1 MEEKSMYE
9 KLVAYAAKQLELDAD
24 EITRNSTFES
34 LGIDSLDIVEMV
46 MDLES
51 ELGVE
56 LEMED
61 QKITTFGDMADFI
74 EAKLN

>member
-1 MEEKSMYE
+1 MYE
-9 KLVAYAAKQLELDAD
+9 KLVSYASKQLELDPS
-24 EITRNSTFES
+24 EISRESTFES

-51 ELGVE
+51 ELGIE

-61 QKITTFGDMADFI
+61 QKIATFGELADFI

>member
-1 MEEKSMYE
+1 MYE
-9 KLVAYAAKQLELDAD
+9 KLVDYISRQMDID
-24 EITRNSTFES
+24 VTEIKPDSTFES

-56 LEMED
+56 LEM
-61 QKITTFGDMADFI
+61 
-74 EAKLN
+74 